1 MSSSLSFALSKIV
14 FSSGDMVS
22 LDKGDLLVIVG
33 PNNSGKSS
41 SLREI
46 VRATRGEN
54 IGPVIK
60 ECEVE
65 QTGSFEV
72 MRKWFEDN
80 THQSKDGTCSWTKAA
95 VSFQNE
101 PQARVQWNQPACT
114 APTFSKFFTALADT
128 ESRLSIVKP
137 PASIA
142 AGGKPSHPFHVL
154 FNNLAQESKV
164 SEYFKRAFNTELV
177 LQRLGNRIGF
187 HCGAREEV
195 GDTVQSLI
203 DYLPTLPELESQG
216 DGMRSFA
223 GTISSLV
230 TSPGFIH
237 LIDEP
242 EAFLHP
248 PQARELGR
256 IIAEVSTAD
265 PSKQIVIS
273 THSGDFLRGLIESDP
288 KRLKVARIT
297 RSTSNSNT
305 GEVNRVKMLDVE
317 QLKELWGDPVLRFS
331 NSLDAI
337 FHEGCLISEYEADC
351 QFYSAVAEATVPIRN
366 RRDLMY
372 IGSGGKSGMKKL
384 VKALVALGVP
394 TAIIAD
400 FDILNDVDPL
410 KELYRQLGGDWSSI
424 SDDWTS
430 FNAEVISKKPALTT
444 SQVRAEITAAL
455 NDETEAAIS
464 NETVKRIG
472 DSLKSIS
479 PWSEPKRLGLGHF
492 AGGTLS
498 KATGIV
504 DQLAAI
510 GLYAVPVGEMEGF
523 AREFQ
528 TGNCKGAKWVAKVLR
543 GIPLLKTD
551 PRLKDARE
559 FVQKVNEGFMN
570 GSSESIS

>member
-1 MSSSLSFALSKIV
+1 MSDPLSFSLSEIV
-14 FSSGDMVS
+14 FSSGDSVALS
-22 LDKGDLLVIVG
+22 KGDLLVIVG

-46 VRATRGEN
+46 VRATRGEK

-60 ECEVE
+60 ECKLE
-65 QTGSFEV
+65 QNGSFEA
-72 MRKWFEDN
+72 MQEWFQEN
-80 THQSKDGTCSWTKAA
+80 THQSQDGTFSWIKAA
-95 VSFQNE
+95 VSFKNV
-101 PQARVQWNQPACT
+101 RNVRSQWNQPVGT
-114 APTFSKFFTALADT
+114 AATFTQFFTVLTDT

-154 FNNLAQESKV
+154 FNNLKQESQV
-164 SEYFKRAFNTELV
+164 SGYFKRAFNTELI

-187 HCGAREEV
+187 HCGDRTNV
-195 GDTVQSLI
+195 GDNVQSLI
-203 DYLPTLPELESQG
+203 EHLPTLPELESQG
-216 DGMRSFA
+216 DGMRSFV

-265 PSKQIVIS
+265 SSKQIVIS

-288 KRLKVARIT
+288 KRLKVARIS
-297 RSTSNSNT
+297 RASDDSCA

-317 QLKELWGDPVLRFS
+317 QLKELWSDPVLRFS

-351 QFYSAVAEATVPIRN
+351 QFYSAVTEATVPIHD
-366 RRDLMY
+366 RRDIMY
-372 IGSGGKSGMKKL
+372 LGSGGKSGMKKL

-410 KELYRQLGGDWSSI
+410 KELYRQLGGDWSTI
-424 SDDWTS
+424 KDKWTS
-430 FNAEVISKKPALTT
+430 FNSEVVSKKPALTT
-444 SQVRAEITAAL
+444 NQVRLAITAAL
-455 NDETEAAIS
+455 DDENETEIS
-464 NETVKRIG
+464 QETVGRITE
-472 DSLKSIS
+472 SLKSIS
-479 PWSEPKRLGLGHF
+479 PWSEPKRFGLGHF
-492 AGGTLS
+492 EGGTLG
-498 KATGIV
+498 KAKFLV
-504 DQLAAI
+504 DQLAAV
-510 GLYAVPVGEMEGF
+510 GMFAVPVGEMEGF
-523 AREFQ
+523 VREFR
-528 TGNCKGAKWVAKVLR
+528 TGNCKGSKWVAKVLR
-543 GIPLLKTD
+543 GIPDLKND
-551 PRLKDARE
+551 SRLREARE
-559 FVQKVNEGFMN
+559 FVENVNKRFLN
-570 GSSESIS
+570 DSSETIP